1 MTRAGHVLRGL
12 WSSVSF
18 RLTLNYSVL
27 AVSTALLL
35 LAFFY
40 VQTVDVLTAQ
50 FSRQITVTAQR
61 LSSHFDRGGRASL
74 MEEINLELADNVDS
88 DTEIFLL
95 IGPGGVILTGNLDR
109 VPPFDAASDATF
121 EHDVLRN
128 GVSAR
133 GLMAVRTLPDDT
145 ILLVGL
151 DIRDMQHMQRRI
163 LNASLLGAA
172 MALLLVVGGTVWF
185 RRTLQRRVE
194 IIRHTARRIG
204 AGELTRRVPLQH
216 REDEF
221 ALLTHDIN
229 DMLDRIERLM
239 TGVRNVSDSAAHN
252 LRTPLARVLSRLRT
266 AASDRASADD
276 LRAANTYAIAELD
289 NLIVVFEKL
298 LEIAEAESGAQRK
311 RFERCRL
318 DTIARDVVDLYE
330 AVAEDQRITLR
341 YDGDRAVPVM
351 GDADLLAGAIANLV
365 ENALKYAG
373 VGAVVTLT
381 ADVHHNLATLAVCDN
396 GPGVPAAKRSRLGE
410 RFYRASEGSNGFGLG
425 LASVMAVAR
434 LHGGSLKI
442 DDADPG
448 LRATLALPAPRIT
461 EP

>member
-1 MTRAGHVLRGL
+1 MMRLSYLLRGL

-61 LSSHFDRGGRASL
+61 LSSHFDRGGRVSL
-74 MEEINLELADNVDS
+74 IDEINLELADSVDS

-95 IGPGGVILTGNLDR
+95 LGPQNAILAGNLDL
-109 VPPFDAASDATF
+109 VPPFDPTDDATF
-121 EHDVLRN
+121 EHNVVRG
-128 GVSAR
+128 GVQVR
-133 GLMAVRTLPDDT
+133 GLMAVRPLSDGT

-172 MALLLVVGGTVWF
+172 MALLMVVGGTFLF

-194 IIRHTARRIG
+194 IIRHTAKRIG

-221 ALLTHDIN
+221 ALLTEDIN

-311 RFERCRL
+311 RFERCQL

-341 YDGDRAVPVM
+341 YDGHRAVQVM

-381 ADVHHNLATLAVCDN
+381 AEVHQNVATLAVRDN
-396 GPGVPAAKRSRLGE
+396 GPGVPATKRSRLGE
-410 RFYRASEGSNGFGLG
+410 RFYRASEGGNGFGLG
-425 LASVMAVAR
+425 LASVTAVAR
-434 LHGGSLKI
+434 LHGGALKI
-442 DDADPG
+442 EDAAPG
-448 LRATLALPAPRIT
+448 LRVAIALPAAPIT
-461 EP
+461 ES

>member
-1 MTRAGHVLRGL
+1 MKRFGSLLRGL

-35 LAFFY
+35 LAFFH

-61 LSSHFDRGGRASL
+61 LSSHFDRGGRVSL
-74 MEEINLELADNVDS
+74 IDEINLELADNVDS

-95 IGPGGVILTGNLDR
+95 LGPQNAILAGNLDR
-109 VPPFDAASDATF
+109 VPPFDATDDATF
-121 EHDVLRN
+121 EHDVMRG
-128 GVSAR
+128 GVQMR
-133 GLMAVRTLPDDT
+133 GLMAVRPLSDGT

-172 MALLLVVGGTVWF
+172 IALLMVVGGTFLF

-194 IIRHTARRIG
+194 IIRHTAKRIG

-221 ALLTHDIN
+221 ALLTEDIN

-266 AASDRASADD
+266 AASERASADD

-330 AVAEDQRITLR
+330 AVAEDQRITQR
-341 YDGDRAVPVM
+341 YDGHVAVQVM

-381 ADVHHNLATLAVCDN
+381 ADVRQNVATLAVCDN

-410 RFYRASEGSNGFGLG
+410 RFYRASEGGHGFGLG
-425 LASVMAVAR
+425 LASVTAVAR
-434 LHGGSLKI
+434 LHGGALKI
-442 DDADPG
+442 EDAEPG
-448 LRATLALPAPRIT
+448 LRVAIALPAPSIT

>member
-1 MTRAGHVLRGL
+1 MMRLSYLLRGL

-61 LSSHFDRGGRASL
+61 LSSHFDRGGRVSL
-74 MEEINLELADNVDS
+74 IDEINLELADSVDS

-95 IGPGGVILTGNLDR
+95 LGPQNAILAGNLDL
-109 VPPFDAASDATF
+109 VPPFDATDDATF
-121 EHDVLRN
+121 EHNVVRG
-128 GVSAR
+128 GVQVR
-133 GLMAVRTLPDDT
+133 GLMAVRPLSDGT

-172 MALLLVVGGTVWF
+172 MALLMVVGGTFLF

-194 IIRHTARRIG
+194 IIRHTAKRIG

-221 ALLTHDIN
+221 ALLTDDIN

-311 RFERCRL
+311 RFERCHL
-318 DTIARDVVDLYE
+318 DAIARDVVDLYE

-341 YDGDRAVPVM
+341 YDGHRAVQVM

-381 ADVHHNLATLAVCDN
+381 AEVHQNVATLAVCDN
-396 GPGVPAAKRSRLGE
+396 GPGVPATKRSRLGE
-410 RFYRASEGSNGFGLG
+410 RFYRASEGGNGFGLG
-425 LASVMAVAR
+425 LASVTAVAR
-434 LHGGSLKI
+434 LHGGALKI
-442 DDADPG
+442 EDAAPG
-448 LRATLALPAPRIT
+448 LRVAIALPAAPIT